1 MKSKKKSTEN
11 MSDVNNP
18 KPETSVSESV
28 SVNSDE
34 QEQKTAQVASRKE
47 PQSLIV
53 QLRKEQQQL
62 ITISVLF
69 IAVLALGAFLV
80 FAKSVLIPFV
90 LAMFISILVS
100 PVQTWLVVRA
110 KLPFWVGFIAAL
122 LVVLSV
128 VALFV
133 GLLTISVNSVIAG
146 IREYGDQLIL
156 SIDGMTNWL
165 NEKTQPWGYNVDLGT
180 LRINAQEMSRDVAIS
195 SMSVFKS
202 VIQTV
207 LFLIIFLI
215 FILLGKNPHFVSKG
229 FFAQIEAA
237 TRKYIFI
244 KTVVSGITGLGAW
257 LILKWLNCP
266 MAEMIGVVTFI
277 LNYIPSI
284 GSIIATFLPIPL
296 LLAQQAQN
304 HGSMWQIFWIL
315 LLLGVLQNVMGNII
329 EPKIQG
335 EGLKLHP
342 VTILLSLAIWG
353 LLWGPV
359 GMFLAAPIAAVIRV
373 VLENF
378 ETTRPIALL
387 MGGTPID
394 QVFKLKKE
402 E

>member
-1 MKSKKKSTEN
+1 MSSDNKSTE
-11 MSDVNNP
+11 
-18 KPETSVSESV
+18 SVSANPNGKEQNSAPEES
-28 SVNSDE
+28 
-34 QEQKTAQVASRKE
+34 KKE
-47 PQSLIV
+47 PFALLL

-69 IAVLALGAFLV
+69 LAMLALGAFLV

-110 KLPFWVGFIAAL
+110 KLPFWVGFVAAL

-128 VALFV
+128 VAVLV
-133 GLLTISVNSVIAG
+133 GLLTISVNSVVAG

-156 SIDGMTNWL
+156 SIDQTTQML
-165 NEKTQPWGYNVDLGT
+165 NEWTKPWGYNVDLDSVK
-180 LRINAQEMSRDVAIS
+180 LNAQEMLRNLAAS
-195 SMSVFKS
+195 SMSIFQFVM
-202 VIQTV
+202 QTV
-207 LFLIIFLI
+207 LLLTIFLI
-215 FILLGKNPHFVSKG
+215 FILLGKNPHVVSKG

-244 KTVVSGITGLGAW
+244 KTIVSAITGVGAW
-257 LILKWLNCP
+257 LILKWFDCP

-296 LLAQQAQN
+296 LLSQQAHNQ
-304 HGSMWQIFWIL
+304 GSMWQIFWIL
-315 LLLGVLQNVMGNII
+315 LLLGILQNLMGNII

-359 GMFLAAPIAAVIRV
+359 GMFLAAPIAAVMRV

-378 ETTRPIALL
+378 ETTHPIALL

>member
-1 MKSKKKSTEN
+1 MSSDNKSTETV
-11 MSDVNNP
+11 SANP
-18 KPETSVSESV
+18 EGKDQKSAQEES
-28 SVNSDE
+28 
-34 QEQKTAQVASRKE
+34 KKE
-47 PQSLIV
+47 PFALLL

-69 IAVLALGAFLV
+69 LAMIALGAFLV

-110 KLPFWVGFIAAL
+110 KLPFWVGFVAAL

-128 VALFV
+128 VALLV
-133 GLLTISVNSVIAG
+133 GLLTISVNSVVAG

-156 SIDGMTNWL
+156 SIDQTTQLL
-165 NEKTQPWGYNVDLGT
+165 NEWTKPWGYNVDLDSVK
-180 LRINAQEMSRDVAIS
+180 LNAQEMLRNLAAS
-195 SMSVFKS
+195 SMSIFQFVM
-202 VIQTV
+202 QTV
-207 LFLIIFLI
+207 LLLTIFLI
-215 FILLGKNPHFVSKG
+215 FILLGKNPHVVSKG

-244 KTVVSGITGLGAW
+244 KTIVSAITGVGAW
-257 LILKWLNCP
+257 LILKWFDCP

-284 GSIIATFLPIPL
+284 GSIVATFLPIPL
-296 LLAQQAQN
+296 LLSQQAHNQ
-304 HGSMWQIFWIL
+304 GSMWQIFWIL
-315 LLLGVLQNVMGNII
+315 LLLGILQNLMGNII

-359 GMFLAAPIAAVIRV
+359 GMFLAAPIAAVMRV

-378 ETTRPIALL
+378 ETTHPIALL

>member
-1 MKSKKKSTEN
+1 MNSKKSTTEN
-11 MSDVNNP
+11 MSSDNKSTETVSANP
-18 KPETSVSESV
+18 DGKEKKSAQEES
-28 SVNSDE
+28 
-34 QEQKTAQVASRKE
+34 KKE
-47 PQSLIV
+47 PFALLL

-69 IAVLALGAFLV
+69 LAMIALGAFLV

-110 KLPFWVGFIAAL
+110 KLPFWVGFVAAL

-128 VALFV
+128 VAVLV
-133 GLLTISVNSVIAG
+133 GLLTISVNSVVAG

-156 SIDGMTNWL
+156 SIDQTTQML
-165 NEKTQPWGYNVDLGT
+165 NEWTKPWGYNVDLDSVK
-180 LRINAQEMSRDVAIS
+180 LNAQEMLRNLAAS
-195 SMSVFKS
+195 SMSIFQFVM
-202 VIQTV
+202 QTV
-207 LFLIIFLI
+207 LLLTIFLI
-215 FILLGKNPHFVSKG
+215 FILLGKNPHVVSKG

-244 KTVVSGITGLGAW
+244 KTIVSAITGVGAW
-257 LILKWLNCP
+257 LILKWFDCP

-296 LLAQQAQN
+296 LLSQQAHNQ
-304 HGSMWQIFWIL
+304 GSMWQIFWIL
-315 LLLGVLQNVMGNII
+315 LLLGILQNLMGNII

-359 GMFLAAPIAAVIRV
+359 GMFLAAPIAAVMRV

-378 ETTRPIALL
+378 ETTHPIALL

>member
-1 MKSKKKSTEN
+1 MSSDNKSTETV
-11 MSDVNNP
+11 SANP
-18 KPETSVSESV
+18 DGKEKKSAQEES
-28 SVNSDE
+28 
-34 QEQKTAQVASRKE
+34 KKE
-47 PQSLIV
+47 PFALLL

-69 IAVLALGAFLV
+69 LAMIALGAFLV

-110 KLPFWVGFIAAL
+110 KLPFWVGFVAAL

-128 VALFV
+128 VAVLV
-133 GLLTISVNSVIAG
+133 GLLTISVNSVVAG

-156 SIDGMTNWL
+156 SIDQTTQML
-165 NEKTQPWGYNVDLGT
+165 NEWTKPWGYNVDLDSVK
-180 LRINAQEMSRDVAIS
+180 LNAQEMLRNLAAS
-195 SMSVFKS
+195 SMSIFQFVM
-202 VIQTV
+202 QTV
-207 LFLIIFLI
+207 LLLTIFLI
-215 FILLGKNPHFVSKG
+215 FILLGKNPHVVSKG

-244 KTVVSGITGLGAW
+244 KTIVSAITGVGAW
-257 LILKWLNCP
+257 LILKWFDCP

-296 LLAQQAQN
+296 LLSQQAHNQ
-304 HGSMWQIFWIL
+304 GSMWQIFWIL
-315 LLLGVLQNVMGNII
+315 LLLGILQNLMGNII

-359 GMFLAAPIAAVIRV
+359 GMFLAAPIAAVMRV

-378 ETTRPIALL
+378 ETTHPIALL

>member
-1 MKSKKKSTEN
+1 
-11 MSDVNNP
+11 MSDVNNS
-18 KPETSVSESV
+18 KPEVSVTESV
-28 SVNSDE
+28 PERSVKS
-34 QEQKTAQVASRKE
+34 ASPSANKE
-47 PQSLIV
+47 FQSAMGR
-53 QLRKEQQQL
+53 LRAEQQRL
-62 ITISVLF
+62 ITISVLL
-69 IAVLALGAFLV
+69 IAMVALGAIFIY
-80 FAKSVLIPFV
+80 AKSVLIPFV

-110 KLPFWVGFIAAL
+110 RLPFWVGFIAAL

-128 VALFV
+128 VAALV
-133 GLLTISVNSVIAG
+133 GLLAISVNSVVAG
-146 IREYGDQLIL
+146 IREYGQQLIV
-156 SIDGMTNWL
+156 SIDQTTQWL
-165 NEKTQPWGYNVDLGT
+165 NEWTKPWGYNVDLDS
-180 LRINAQEMSRDVAIS
+180 LKLNAQELLRNLATA
-195 SMSVFKS
+195 SMTIFQSVM
-202 VIQTV
+202 QTV
-207 LFLIIFLI
+207 LFLTIFLI
-215 FILLGKNPHFVSKG
+215 FILLGRDPHTVSKG
-229 FFAQIEAA
+229 LLAQIESA

-244 KTVVSGITGLGAW
+244 KTVVSAITGIGAW

-284 GSIIATFLPIPL
+284 GSILATFLPIPL
-296 LLAQQAQN
+296 VLAQF
-304 HGSMWQIFWIL
+304 GPSWKILWVL
-315 LLLGVLQNVMGNII
+315 LLLGVLQNLMGNLV

-373 VLENF
+373 VLEKF

-387 MGGTPID
+387 MGGTPFD
-394 QVFKLKKE
+394 QVFTLKKE